1 MTKHGHGARAGQPL
15 KEAVKEVWRL
25 LKQGIEMP
33 VDWQPAFQTELHE
46 LAGPHMAVLVHKRAK
61 LVQALQDERWAHE
74 LTEFVSR
81 IVWPHVH
88 QSENL
93 AGRDR
98 NCVAELLDEIVAA
111 EQRAVARIVPVPH
124 VSRFDAGWAS

>member
-1 MTKHGHGARAGQPL
+1 MAKQTGVASNERPL

-25 LKQGIEMP
+25 LKQGIDVP
-33 VDWQPAFQTELHE
+33 VDWRPGLHE
-46 LAGPHMAVLVHKRAK
+46 ELRELARPHMAVLVHKRAR
-61 LVQALQDERWAHE
+61 LVQALQDERWTGE
-74 LTEFVSR
+74 LTDFVGR
-81 IVWPHVH
+81 ILWPHLH
-88 QSENL
+88 GSENL

-124 VSRFDAGWAS
+124 VSRFDASWAS